1 MSNDQNDSH
10 LSYMKWRKNFS
21 RLV

>member
-1 MSNDQNDSH
+1 MSNDQNDFH
-10 LSYMKWRKNFS
+10 LSYMKWRKDFS